1 MLPVS
6 GAAAPNMLRRGRV
19 AAEDLVEQA
28 ELELAEAGAAELLVE
43 EDRPQ
48 ALVLDLLLQAA
59 HVRLDLGVR
68 RADRVREHVVERLDL
83 LLAELLDPV
92 ELLLELRLGLER
104 PHGSERTAGASP
116 APMWSV
122 AACVACRIVNC

>member
-6 GAAAPNMLRRGRV
+6 GAAAPNICGARRV

-48 ALVLDLLLQAA
+48 ALVLDLVLQA
-59 HVRLDLGVR
+59 LD
-68 RADRVREHVVERLDL
+68 A
-83 LLAELLDPV
+83 
-92 ELLLELRLGLER
+92 
-104 PHGSERTAGASP
+104 
-116 APMWSV
+116 AP
-122 AACVACRIVNC
+122 